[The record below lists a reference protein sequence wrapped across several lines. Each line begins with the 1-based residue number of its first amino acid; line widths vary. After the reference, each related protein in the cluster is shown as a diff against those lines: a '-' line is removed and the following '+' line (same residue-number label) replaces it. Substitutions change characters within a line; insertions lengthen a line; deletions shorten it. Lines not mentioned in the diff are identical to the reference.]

1 MDALILKFFRAA
13 RGAGIRISP
22 AEGID
27 AANAVAAVGYGS
39 RHRLRDALLLSV
51 AKTEDEKKALAEC
64 FDLFFRHDDQLGS
77 DDEDGGDESSDDQ
90 QEQEQEQGQDQ
101 GQGESEGQG
110 QSQGQGRG
118 QEPGQDEAQR
128 PATAQN
134 QDLGP
139 LARMLLANDRS
150 ALAQA
155 MNAAADAVNL
165 QEIQFFTQRG
175 IYSNRILQ
183 QMGAARLQR
192 DIATLTAASDQRTQR
207 LMNAR
212 DGLREAVREMVN
224 RAILLYTREGT
235 ENLRNEILRNTALN
249 NLERRDVERTR
260 TLVRTIARRLRDR
273 YSKPRK
279 RKNRGRLDTRKTIR
293 RNASWGGIPFV
304 TVWKQK
310 KIDKPRIVALCDVS
324 GSVARVVEFLLLF
337 LYSLSEAVQDI
348 RTFAFAGNLIE
359 VSDKLNENHIEDAMK
374 EVLKEIGFGSSD
386 YGQSLVDFED
396 NFIDSITN
404 RTTVI
409 ILGDGRTN
417 NLDPRTDILR
427 RISERAKRVIWLN
440 PEARFSWGV
449 GDSEM
454 PRYEPYCTLARPCGT
469 VMQLERVVSD
479 IMAMDRH

>member
-1 MDALILKFFRAA
+1 VDGLLLKFFRAA
-13 RGAGIRISP
+13 RGAGVRISP
-22 AEGID
+22 AESID
-27 AANAVAAVGYGS
+27 AVNAVAAVGYGS
-39 RHRLRDALLLSV
+39 RRRLRDAMLLTI
-51 AKTEDEKKALAEC
+51 AKTEEEKKALAEC
-64 FDLFFRHDDQLGS
+64 FDLFFRHDDQLGAE
-77 DDEDGGDESSDDQ
+77 DDAQDETESSDQQQDDQ
-90 QEQEQEQGQDQ
+90 AQGQSQDQ
-101 GQGESEGQG
+101 GEGQG

-118 QEPGQDEAQR
+118 QDSAEDEAR
-128 PATAQN
+128 AERSAQN
-134 QDLGP
+134 QDLGS
-139 LARMLLANDRS
+139 LAQMLLANDR
-150 ALAQA
+150 AAIAQA

-175 IYSNRILQ
+175 IYANRILQ

-192 DIATLTAASDQRTQR
+192 DIATLTAASDPRTQR

-212 DGLREAVREMVN
+212 EALREAVREMVN

-260 TLVRTIARRLRDR
+260 ALVRTIARRLRDR

-337 LYSLSEAVQDI
+337 LYSLNEAVQDI
-348 RTFAFAGNLIE
+348 RTFAFAGHLIE
-359 VSDKLNENHIEDAMK
+359 VSDKLNENHIEEAMQ

-386 YGQSLVDFED
+386 YGQSLIDFEE
-396 NFIDSITN
+396 NFIDSVTN

-409 ILGDGRTN
+409 ILGDGRNN

-440 PEARFSWGV
+440 PEARYSWGV

>member
-1 MDALILKFFRAA
+1 MDSLLLKFFRAA
-13 RGAGIRISP
+13 RGAGVRISP
-22 AEGID
+22 AESID
-27 AANAVAAVGYGS
+27 ATNAVAAVGYGS
-39 RHRLRDALLLSV
+39 RRRLRDAMLLTI

-64 FDLFFRHDDQLGS
+64 FDLFFRHDDQLGADDDAS
-77 DDEDGGDESSDDQ
+77 DETESDQQQDDQ
-90 QEQEQEQGQDQ
+90 AEGQSQDQ
-101 GQGESEGQG
+101 GEGQG

-118 QEPGQDEAQR
+118 QDSAEDEAR
-128 PATAQN
+128 ERSAQN
-134 QDLGP
+134 QDLGS
-139 LARMLLANDRS
+139 LAQMLLANDR
-150 ALAQA
+150 AAIAQA

-192 DIATLTAASDQRTQR
+192 DIATLTAASDPRTQR

-212 DGLREAVREMVN
+212 EALREAVREMVN

-337 LYSLSEAVQDI
+337 LYSLNEVVERLDA
-348 RTFAFAGNLIE
+348 FAFSDRLAPVGHILDEEELEAAIALILKRIGFRPTDYGRALADFAE
-359 VSDKLNENHIEDAMK
+359 HQRDKLDRH
-374 EVLKEIGFGSSD
+374 
-386 YGQSLVDFED
+386 
-396 NFIDSITN
+396 
-404 RTTVI
+404 TTVI
-409 ILGDGRTN
+409 ILGDGRSN
-417 NLDPRTDILR
+417 YVNPRLDIMKEIAHR
-427 RISERAKRVIWLN
+427 SRAVIWLN
-440 PEARFSWGV
+440 PEPETYWGQ
-449 GDSEM
+449 GDSRM
-454 PRYEPYCTLARPCGT
+454 NDYKRFCHVAKVCNTLK
-469 VMQLERVVSD
+469 QLERIIEDVL
-479 IMAMDRH
+479 RTYTPH

>member
-1 MDALILKFFRAA
+1 MDALLLKFFRAA
-13 RGAGIRISP
+13 RGAGVRISP
-22 AEGID
+22 AESID
-27 AANAVAAVGYGS
+27 AVNAVAAVGYGN
-39 RHRLRDALLLSV
+39 RRRMRDAMLLTI
-51 AKTEDEKKALAEC
+51 AKTEEEKKSLAEC
-64 FDLFFRHDDQLGS
+64 FDLFFQHDDQLGAE
-77 DDEDGGDESSDDQ
+77 DEGEENGESSDEEQQQADQ
-90 QEQEQEQGQDQ
+90 AQGQDQ
-101 GQGESEGQG
+101 SEGQG

-118 QEPGQDEAQR
+118 QDPGEEQAPGER
-128 PATAQN
+128 SAQN
-134 QDLGP
+134 QDLGS
-139 LARMLLANDRS
+139 LAQMLLANDRA
-150 ALAQA
+150 ALSQA

-192 DIATLTAASDQRTQR
+192 DIATLTAASDSRAQR

-212 DGLREAVREMVN
+212 EALREAVREMVN

-337 LYSLSEAVQDI
+337 LYSLNEAVQDI
-348 RTFAFAGNLIE
+348 RTFAFAGHLIE
-359 VSDKLNENHIEDAMK
+359 VSEKLNENHIEEAMQ

-386 YGQSLVDFED
+386 YGQSLIDFEE
-396 NFIDSITN
+396 NFIDSVTN

-409 ILGDGRTN
+409 ILGDGRNN

-440 PEARFSWGV
+440 PESRFSWGV

>member
-1 MDALILKFFRAA
+1 MDALLLKFFRAA
-13 RGAGIRISP
+13 RGAGVRISP
-22 AEGID
+22 AESID
-27 AANAVAAVGYGS
+27 AVNAVAAVGYRS
-39 RHRLRDALLLSV
+39 RRRLRDAMLLTI

-64 FDLFFRHDDQLGS
+64 FDLFFRHDDQLGAE
-77 DDEDGGDESSDDQ
+77 DEAPDEQDSSDQQQDDQ
-90 QEQEQEQGQDQ
+90 AQGQSQDQ
-101 GQGESEGQG
+101 GEGQG

-118 QEPGQDEAQR
+118 QESTTDEAPGERSQ
-128 PATAQN
+128 PN
-134 QDLGP
+134 QDLGS
-139 LARMLLANDRS
+139 LAQMLLANDRA
-150 ALAQA
+150 ALSQA

-192 DIATLTAASDQRTQR
+192 DIATLTAASDPRTQR

-212 DGLREAVREMVN
+212 DALREAVREMVN

-337 LYSLSEAVQDI
+337 LYSLTEAVQDI

-359 VSDKLNENHIEDAMK
+359 VSDKLNENHIEEAMQ

-386 YGQSLVDFED
+386 YGQSLIDFEEG
-396 NFIDSITN
+396 FIDSITN

-409 ILGDGRTN
+409 ILGDGRNN

-440 PEARFSWGV
+440 PEPRFSWGV

>member
-1 MDALILKFFRAA
+1 M
-13 RGAGIRISP
+13 
-22 AEGID
+22 
-27 AANAVAAVGYGS
+27 
-39 RHRLRDALLLSV
+39 LLTI

-64 FDLFFRHDDQLGS
+64 FDLFFRHDDQLGA
-77 DDEDGGDESSDDQ
+77 DDEGEQDSSEDQQQDDQ
-90 QEQEQEQGQDQ
+90 AQGQDQ
-101 GQGESEGQG
+101 GEGQG

-118 QEPGQDEAQR
+118 QDSTEAEAPGER
-128 PATAQN
+128 SAQN
-134 QDLGP
+134 QDLGS
-139 LARMLLANDRS
+139 LAQMLLANDR
-150 ALAQA
+150 AAVAQA

-192 DIATLTAASDQRTQR
+192 DIATLTAASDPRTQR

-212 DGLREAVREMVN
+212 EALREAVREMVN

-304 TVWKQK
+304 TVWKL
-310 KIDKPRIVALCDVS
+310 DKPRIVALCDVS

-337 LYSLSEAVQDI
+337 LYSLNEAVQDI
-348 RTFAFAGNLIE
+348 RTFAFAGHLIE
-359 VSDKLNENHIEDAMK
+359 VSEKLNENHVEEAMQ

-386 YGQSLVDFED
+386 YGQSLIDFEE
-396 NFIDSITN
+396 NFIDSVTN

-409 ILGDGRTN
+409 ILGDGRNN

-440 PEARFSWGV
+440 PEARYSWGV

>member
-1 MDALILKFFRAA
+1 MDALLLKFFRAA
-13 RGAGIRISP
+13 RGAGVRISP
-22 AEGID
+22 AESID
-27 AANAVAAVGYGS
+27 AVNAVAAVGYRS
-39 RHRLRDALLLSV
+39 RRRLRDAMLLTI
-51 AKTEDEKKALAEC
+51 AKTEEEKKSLAEC
-64 FDLFFRHDDQLGS
+64 FDLFFRHDDQLGAEDEAPE
-77 DDEDGGDESSDDQ
+77 DDQESSEAQ
-90 QEQEQEQGQDQ
+90 QDSEAQGQDQ
-101 GQGESEGQG
+101 SEGQS

-118 QEPGQDEAQR
+118 QDSAEDEAPGER
-128 PATAQN
+128 AQPN
-134 QDLGP
+134 QDLGS
-139 LARMLLANDRS
+139 LAQMLLANDRA
-150 ALAQA
+150 ALSQA

-192 DIATLTAASDQRTQR
+192 DIATLTAASDSRTQR

-212 DGLREAVREMVN
+212 DALREAVREMVN

-337 LYSLSEAVQDI
+337 LYSLNEAVQDI

-359 VSDKLNENHIEDAMK
+359 VSEKLNESHIEEAMQ

-386 YGQSLVDFED
+386 YGQSLLDFEEG
-396 NFIDSITN
+396 FIDSITN

-409 ILGDGRTN
+409 ILGDGRNN

-440 PEARFSWGV
+440 PEQRFSWGV

-479 IMAMDRH
+479 IMAMDRR

>member
-1 MDALILKFFRAA
+1 MDTLLLRFFRAA
-13 RGAGIRISP
+13 RGAGVRISP
-22 AEGID
+22 AESLD
-27 AANAVAAVGYGS
+27 AVNAVAAVGYGD
-39 RHRLRDALLLSV
+39 RARLRDAMLLTI
-51 AKTEDEKKALAEC
+51 AKTEEEKKSLAEC
-64 FDLFFRHDDQLGS
+64 FDLFFSNPDVQDDTTEEVSDESDQHDEHSEGDDQSQDNQQS
-77 DDEDGGDESSDDQ
+77 DGPG
-90 QEQEQEQGQDQ
+90 QEQ
-101 GQGESEGQG
+101 SEGQSEQQ
-110 QSQGQGRG
+110 QSSEESLG
-118 QEPGQDEAQR
+118 ELAQ
-128 PATAQN
+128 
-134 QDLGP
+134 
-139 LARMLLANDRS
+139 MLLSNDRAALS
-150 ALAQA
+150 AA
-155 MNAAADAVNL
+155 MTRAADAAGL
-165 QEIQFFTQRG
+165 SEIQFFTQRG

-183 QMGAARLQR
+183 AMGAARLQR
-192 DIATLTAASDQRTQR
+192 DIATLTAASDRRAQR

-212 DGLREAVREMVN
+212 EALREAVRDLVN
-224 RAILLYTREGT
+224 RAILLYTRENT

-293 RNASWGGIPFV
+293 RNSSWGGIPFI

-337 LYSLSEAVQDI
+337 LYSLNEAVQDI
-348 RTFAFAGNLIE
+348 RTFAFSGNLVE
-359 VSDKLNENHIEDAMK
+359 VSDKLNENRIEEAMQ
-374 EVLKEIGFGSSD
+374 EVLKLVGFGSSD

-396 NFIDSITN
+396 NFIDSVTN

-440 PEARFSWGV
+440 PEQRFSWGI

-469 VMQLERVVSD
+469 VQQLERVVSD

>member
-1 MDALILKFFRAA
+1 VVDTLLLNFFRAA
-13 RGAGIRISP
+13 RGAGVRISP
-22 AEGID
+22 AESLD
-27 AANAVAAVGYGS
+27 AVNAVAAVGYGD
-39 RHRLRDALLLSV
+39 RDRLRDAMLLTI
-51 AKTEDEKKALAEC
+51 AKTEEEKKSLAEC
-64 FDLFFRHDDQLGS
+64 FDLFFTNPEVQ
-77 DDEDGGDESSDDQ
+77 ES
-90 QEQEQEQGQDQ
+90 EQEQPEQASQPETESPPLSQDQ
-101 GQGESEGQG
+101 PGEPGEGQG
-110 QSQGQGRG
+110 GQAQGGGAQQPSQELG
-118 QEPGQDEAQR
+118 ELAQ
-128 PATAQN
+128 
-134 QDLGP
+134 
-139 LARMLLANDRS
+139 MLLSNDRAALS
-150 ALAQA
+150 AA
-155 MNAAADAVNL
+155 MNRAADAAGL
-165 QEIQFFTQRG
+165 SEIQFFTQRG

-183 QMGAARLQR
+183 AMGAARLQR
-192 DIATLTAASDQRTQR
+192 DIATLTAASDRRAQQ

-212 DGLREAVREMVN
+212 DALRENVRELVN

-249 NLERRDVERTR
+249 NLERRDIERTR

-293 RNASWGGIPFV
+293 RNAGWGGIPFI

-337 LYSLSEAVQDI
+337 LYSINEAVQDI
-348 RTFAFAGNLIE
+348 RTFAFSGRLVE
-359 VSDKLNENHIEDAMK
+359 VSELLDENRIEEAMQ
-374 EVLKEIGFGSSD
+374 EVLKLIGFGSSD
-386 YGQSLVDFED
+386 YGQSLLDFEES
-396 NFIDSITN
+396 FIDSVTT

-440 PEARFSWGV
+440 PEPRFSWGI

-454 PRYEPYCTLARPCGT
+454 PRYEPYCTLARPCAT
-469 VMQLERVVSD
+469 VHQLERVVND

>member
-1 MDALILKFFRAA
+1 MDALLLKFFRAA
-13 RGAGIRISP
+13 RGAGVRISP
-22 AEGID
+22 AESID
-27 AANAVAAVGYGS
+27 ATNAVAAVGYGS
-39 RHRLRDALLLSV
+39 RRRLRDAMLLTI
-51 AKTEDEKKALAEC
+51 AKTEEEKKALAEC
-64 FDLFFRHDDQLGS
+64 FDLFFRHDEQLGAEDETL
-77 DDEDGGDESSDDQ
+77 DDEQTSEDDQ
-90 QEQEQEQGQDQ
+90 QSDQTQGQDQ
-101 GQGESEGQG
+101 SQGQS

-118 QEPGQDEAQR
+118 QDAAEDEARGER
-128 PATAQN
+128 PAQN
-134 QDLGP
+134 QDLGS
-139 LARMLLANDRS
+139 LAQMLLANDRA
-150 ALAQA
+150 ALSQA
-155 MNAAADAVNL
+155 MSAAADAVNL

-192 DIATLTAASDQRTQR
+192 DIATLTAASDSRTQR

-212 DGLREAVREMVN
+212 DALREAVRDMVN

-293 RNASWGGIPFV
+293 RNAGWGGIPFI

-337 LYSLSEAVQDI
+337 LYSLNEAVQDI
-348 RTFAFAGNLIE
+348 RTFAFAGRLIE
-359 VSDKLNENHIEDAMK
+359 VSEKLNENHIEDAMK
-374 EVLKEIGFGSSD
+374 EILKEIGFGSSD
-386 YGQSLVDFED
+386 YGQSLIDFEEG
-396 NFIDSITN
+396 FIDSVTN

-440 PEARFSWGV
+440 PEARYSWGV

-469 VMQLERVVSD
+469 VMQLERVVGD

>member
-1 MDALILKFFRAA
+1 MDALLLKFFRAA
-13 RGAGIRISP
+13 RGAGVRISP
-22 AEGID
+22 AESID
-27 AANAVAAVGYGS
+27 AVNAVAAVGYGS
-39 RHRLRDALLLSV
+39 RRRLRDAMLLTI
-51 AKTEDEKKALAEC
+51 AKTEEEKKSLAEC
-64 FDLFFRHDDQLGS
+64 FDLFFRHDDQLGAE
-77 DDEDGGDESSDDQ
+77 DDAEGETDSSDQQQDDQ
-90 QEQEQEQGQDQ
+90 AQGQSQDQ
-101 GQGESEGQG
+101 GEGQG

-118 QEPGQDEAQR
+118 QDSAGDEAR
-128 PATAQN
+128 AERSAQN
-134 QDLGP
+134 QDLGS
-139 LARMLLANDRS
+139 LAQMLLANDR
-150 ALAQA
+150 AAIAQA
-155 MNAAADAVNL
+155 MNAAADVVNL

-192 DIATLTAASDQRTQR
+192 DIATLTAASDPRTQR

-212 DGLREAVREMVN
+212 DALREAVREMVN

-279 RKNRGRLDTRKTIR
+279 RNNRGRLDTRKTIR

-337 LYSLSEAVQDI
+337 LYSLNEAVQDI
-348 RTFAFAGNLIE
+348 RTFAFAGHLIE
-359 VSDKLNENHIEDAMK
+359 VSEKLNENHIEEAMQ

-386 YGQSLVDFED
+386 YGQSLIDFEE
-396 NFIDSITN
+396 NFIDSVTN

-409 ILGDGRTN
+409 ILGDGRNN

-440 PEARFSWGV
+440 PEARYSWGV